1 MNIFVIVCSTGV
13 QIGEF
18 FWIFGGTLSGTNGGT
33 HHLVKESVLY
43 HILKKTWV
51 KGNLLLILFTT
62 IFLVMFITGPDLP
75 ENIFFMDAPSV
86 SLNSSHAVIFG
97 ANVDY
102 FGLLIEDDDDKF
114 KENYFLTLVYDF
126 HLNIWIKWA
135 KLPIAQ
141 PEIYLG
147 LLYHYPIKSISAVV
161 FDDKYCNRYV
171 TYF

>member
-1 MNIFVIVCSTGV
+1 MNFSPIVCSTGV

-18 FWIFGGTLSGTNGGT
+18 FWIFGGILSGNHDGT

-43 HILKKTWV
+43 HFLKKTWV

-62 IFLVMFITGPDLP
+62 IFSVMLIIGPDLP
-75 ENIFFMDAPSV
+75 ENIFFIDAPSV
-86 SLNSSHAVIFG
+86 ALNSSHAVIIG

-102 FGLLIEDDDDKF
+102 FGLLNEDDDDEF

-126 HLNIWIKWA
+126 QLNTWKKWA

-141 PEIYLG
+141 PEIYLEFF
-147 LLYHYPIKSISAVV
+147 IISISAVV
-161 FDDKYCNRYV
+161 FDGKYGNRY
-171 TYF
+171 